1 MFKFFAPRLIIPFLL
16 VSCQK
21 KAEVAPVSDGQSEE
35 EIAALEEKL
44 QRLEENLIA
53 EQNLRFKQDAEQ
65 TSVLYELR
73 DLVKKL
79 GEERVSTG
87 PAVVKPLGKPDQAEE
102 KRDPNIETR
111 RVARLKAQG
120 EEHEILVTNT
130 GDPFHDIVIS
140 RVTDIGV
147 TFRHKGGIARV
158 SFQDLPVP
166 WQDRFYYDRELALKA
181 QKDEDLNRLRYN
193 KVVRDQMIA
202 MKEEDEMKRQDI
214 SLKRLARAVEDL
226 NKPNLVPAPPA
237 VKGQIVVNR
246 PIIVHKERSI
256 NDDVY
261 CPPIIRPTVV
271 RTPNSSIPLIRG
283 GNGGS
288 VRRPTPPPVSRS
300 TPAPALRPASTV
312 VRPSSRTTTS
322 QPAAQRSRPTRSA
335 VQLSRPSPT
344 PQRRPSTPRPMNR
357 RSR

>member
-1 MFKFFAPRLIIPFLL
+1 M
-16 VSCQK
+16 
-21 KAEVAPVSDGQSEE
+21 
-35 EIAALEEKL
+35 
-44 QRLEENLIA
+44 
-53 EQNLRFKQDAEQ
+53 
-65 TSVLYELR
+65 
-73 DLVKKL
+73 
-79 GEERVSTG
+79 
-87 PAVVKPLGKPDQAEE
+87 
-102 KRDPNIETR
+102 
-111 RVARLKAQG
+111 
-120 EEHEILVTNT
+120 
-130 GDPFHDIVIS
+130 
-140 RVTDIGV
+140 
-147 TFRHKGGIARV
+147 

-181 QKDEDLNRLRYN
+181 QKDEDLNRLRFN

-237 VKGQIVVNR
+237 AKGQIVVNR
-246 PIIVHKERSI
+246 PIIVHKERRI

-271 RTPNSSIPLIRG
+271 RTPKSSIPLIRG

-288 VRRPTPPPVSRS
+288 VRRPTSPPVSRP
-300 TPAPALRPASTV
+300 TPALRPVSTV

-335 VQLSRPSPT
+335 VPPSRPSP
-344 PQRRPSTPRPMNR
+344 TPRPMNR